1 MTPTTS
7 HGALRADRIER
18 LEYALALFATVLALA
33 MYVAYFLNTG
43 ALWRDEINSV
53 NLASAPSVGAIFRLA
68 EFDSFPLLW
77 TLLLRVWIAIAGTG
91 DTAMRLAGVLG
102 VVSVLAALWIATR
115 ATGRAT
121 GGAAP
126 VVSLA
131 IVAVH
136 PEILRWCATVR
147 AFGLG
152 ACLAVLVLVALIR
165 AAESPTRARIL
176 LALAATVCSVQILF
190 QNAVFV
196 AIAVAGAA
204 LLTLVRGD
212 IRRVFIPV
220 AIGAAGALSLL
231 PYLGVIER
239 VGEWSPLLAEPA
251 TIASII
257 AKLFEVAGAA
267 SPISVAV
274 WGVLAAAALAGGI
287 RALLR
292 REIEP
297 ERELLR
303 GRAVVFS
310 ALALLAPLVFALFLV
325 RLGYRTQ
332 SWYYMGLLVF
342 VAVCLD
348 SALRASY
355 REPVFRVAT
364 VALAGIALVAGA
376 GQTWKA
382 MHEPQTVVDRVAAR
396 LAEEAQPGD
405 LVVVYPWF
413 YALTLDRYYHG
424 PAEVMTVPPLE
435 DRKLHRYDLVKKR
448 MLEEHA
454 MAPVLARMRA
464 VLEAGRQVW
473 LVGGFSSTPPGR
485 GRPVLG
491 PPPRPGSGW
500 SIGPDMWLWSTEVGD
515 FIASHA
521 LSGRLVYEA
530 EPELA
535 PNERPTLA
543 VISGFQP

>member
-1 MTPTTS
+1 MTRTTN
-7 HGALRADRIER
+7 HAAERADRLEQIE
-18 LEYALALFATVLALA
+18 YVLALFASLLALV
-33 MYVAYFLNTG
+33 MYVAFFLNAG

-53 NLASAPSVGAIFRLA
+53 NLASAPSLGAIFRLA

-77 TLLLRVWIAIAGTG
+77 TLLLRVWIAIAGAG
-91 DTAMRLAGVLG
+91 DTALRLAGVLG
-102 VVSVLAALWIATR
+102 VVSVLAAVWIA
-115 ATGRAT
+115 ARAT

-136 PEILRWCATVR
+136 PEILRWCASVR

-165 AAESPTRARIL
+165 AVESPTRARVL
-176 LALAATVCSVQILF
+176 LAVAATVCSVQVLF

-196 AIAVAGAA
+196 AIAVAGAMLLA
-204 LLTLVRGD
+204 LIRGEA
-212 IRRVFIPV
+212 RRIWIPV

-239 VGEWSPLLAEPA
+239 VGEWSPLLAEPS
-251 TIASII
+251 TIPSII
-257 AKLFEVAGAA
+257 GKLVEVVGAA

-274 WGVLAAAALAGGI
+274 WAILATAAVAGGA

-292 REIEP
+292 RAVKP
-297 ERELLR
+297 ARELDR
-303 GRAVVFS
+303 GRAIVFA
-310 ALALLAPLVFALFLV
+310 ALALFAPLVFALFLV

-332 SWYYMGLLVF
+332 SWYYVGLLVF

-348 SALRASY
+348 TALRASL
-355 REPVFRVAT
+355 RERVFRVAT
-364 VALAGIALVAGA
+364 VALAGVALVAGA
-376 GQTWKA
+376 GQAWRA
-382 MHEPQTVVDRVAAR
+382 LHEPQTIIDRVAAR
-396 LAEEAQPGD
+396 LSADAQPGD

-424 PAEVMTVPPLE
+424 PAEVVTVPPLE
-435 DRKLHRYDLVKKR
+435 DRTLHRYDLVKKR

-454 MAPVLARMRA
+454 IAPVLDRMHA
-464 VLEAGRQVW
+464 VLEAGGQVW
-473 LVGGFSSTPPGR
+473 LVGSFSSTPPGR
-485 GRPVLG
+485 GRPRLG
-491 PPPRPGSGW
+491 TPPRAGTGW
-500 SIGPDMWLWSTEVGD
+500 SVGPDMWLWSTETGD
-515 FIASHA
+515 FIGTHA
-521 LSGRLVYEA
+521 TSGRLVYE
-530 EPELA
+530 PEEGVA

-543 VISGFQP
+543 VVKGFRP